1 MNRLKELRKEKKLT
15 QQELADELG
24 IHFRTLQNW
33 ENEKADIKSDKAQQ
47 LADYFGVSV
56 GYLLGYS
63 EYKDKLDALYLK
75 DIDNYLD
82 FSEAEIL
89 SSVGKNNLVK
99 LKNKFFSDAE
109 GTPFG
114 GLSYA
119 TFLEAISLLD
129 AKNSEL
135 LIYFNLLDSKEQKTV
150 LDLLLSLSISKDN

>member
-63 EYKDKLDALYLK
+63 EYKDKLDAL
-75 DIDNYLD
+75 
-82 FSEAEIL
+82 
-89 SSVGKNNLVK
+89 
-99 LKNKFFSDAE
+99 
-109 GTPFG
+109 
-114 GLSYA
+114 
-119 TFLEAISLLD
+119 
-129 AKNSEL
+129 
-135 LIYFNLLDSKEQKTV
+135 
-150 LDLLLSLSISKDN
+150 